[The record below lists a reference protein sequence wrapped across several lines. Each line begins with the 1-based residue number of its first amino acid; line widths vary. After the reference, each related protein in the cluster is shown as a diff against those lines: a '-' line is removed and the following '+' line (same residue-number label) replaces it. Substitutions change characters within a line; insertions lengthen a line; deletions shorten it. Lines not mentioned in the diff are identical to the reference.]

1 MEEDDL
7 LGANARHEQD
17 LRQKLQRGH
26 DGEGN
31 SHAYRGATTLI
42 EGVMESETIGVE
54 ASDFGGMIQASKLL
68 GGMVEVSMVA
78 RILIKE
84 TWPFEMFGAEVL
96 QRLGGARAERAGSP
110 RRMETK
116 RESAR
121 PKPTTDRG

>member
-17 LRQKLQRGH
+17 LRQKLQHGH

-31 SHAYRGATTLI
+31 SRAYRGATTLI

-54 ASDFGGMIQASKLL
+54 ARDFGGMIQANKLL

-84 TWPFEMFGAEVL
+84 TWPLEMFGAEVL
-96 QRLGGARAERAGSP
+96 QRLGGC
-110 RRMETK
+110 
-116 RESAR
+116 
-121 PKPTTDRG
+121 